1 LPVILLASNA
11 HFCNTILA
19 LENKPPDKPA
29 NQSLAKPPNHPK
41 PLIPNNPMNV
51 FALSS
56 PTASNETSLGWNHL
70 PAYDE
75 VMSELRGLN
84 HLDINAPLA
93 PEPRANNLLIESF
106 WSALTRSNTMV
117 AA

>member
-1 LPVILLASNA
+1 LPVILLAFNS
-11 HFCNTILA
+11 HFCDAILT
-19 LENKPPDKPA
+19 LENKPPNKPA
-29 NQSLAKPPNHPK
+29 NQSLSKPPNHPK
-41 PLIPNNPMNV
+41 PLIPDNLMNA
-51 FALSS
+51 FAPSS
-56 PTASNETSLGWNHL
+56 STASNETTLGWNHM
-70 PAYDE
+70 PAYGE

-84 HLDINAPLA
+84 HLDIHAPLA

>member
-1 LPVILLASNA
+1 MNA
-11 HFCNTILA
+11 
-19 LENKPPDKPA
+19 
-29 NQSLAKPPNHPK
+29 
-41 PLIPNNPMNV
+41 
-51 FALSS
+51 FAPSS
-56 PTASNETSLGWNHL
+56 STAANETSLGWNHM
-70 PAYDE
+70 PAYGE

-106 WSALTRSNTMV
+106 WNCLTRSNTQV